1 MTRHKK
7 TKTPAKVF
15 DPKPDITIGKHYS
28 PKELA
33 GILGVTIPMLTYL
46 RLTGRGPKFIKFGL
60 RNVIY
65 SAIEVEK
72 YLKEREACPLPIMET
87 GTQVSET
94 TAFNIEP

>member
-1 MTRHKK
+1 MAKHTK
-7 TKTPAKVF
+7 TKTTNKVF
-15 DPKPDITIGKHYS
+15 VPEPANIIIGKHYS

-33 GILGVTIPMLTYL
+33 KLLDVTVPMLTHL

-72 YLKEREACPLPIMET
+72 YLKERERLSTSDGRTRHTRLAPY
-87 GTQVSET
+87 GT
-94 TAFNIEP
+94 